1 MASFDLS
8 DDAKIDFPNGPPLGF
23 RLILLIIRGFI
34 NLPRRRTAKSH
45 LIMRKHLSS
54 KAKVLGCFIGRNL
67 LILNK

>member
-34 NLPRRRTAKSH
+34 NLPRRRNAKSR
-45 LIMRKHLSS
+45 LIRLNYLS
-54 KAKVLGCFIGRNL
+54 N
-67 LILNK
+67 